1 MKGDFKIS
9 SWQGCSIMYIK
20 RKRLDLIKPHKE
32 EIAEAYHFII
42 HTQCFSAFYRTK
54 KAFRRDLIFS

>member
-1 MKGDFKIS
+1 
-9 SWQGCSIMYIK
+9 MYIK

-54 KAFRRDLIFS
+54 KAFRRDLTFS